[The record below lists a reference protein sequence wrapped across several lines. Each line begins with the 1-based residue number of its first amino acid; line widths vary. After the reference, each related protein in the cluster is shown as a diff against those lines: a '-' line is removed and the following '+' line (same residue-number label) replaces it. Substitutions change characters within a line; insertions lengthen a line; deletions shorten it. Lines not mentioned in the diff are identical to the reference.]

1 MNKLREGKAHEF
13 AYYALRTAREL
24 AYDLNRDL
32 IFFCRHARQ
41 PISDVE
47 QWAYPAFYSRL
58 RLLGDLLE
66 KEWEAPDE

>member
-1 MNKLREGKAHEF
+1 MIKLREGQAHEF

-24 AYDLNRDL
+24 SYDLQRDL

-41 PISDVE
+41 PLSDVE
-47 QWAYPAFYSRL
+47 KWTYSAFYSRL
-58 RLLGDLLE
+58 RTLGDLLE

>member
-1 MNKLREGKAHEF
+1 MIRLREGQAHEF
-13 AYYALRTAREL
+13 AFYALRTAREL
-24 AYDLNRDL
+24 AYDLQRDL

-47 QWAYPAFYSRL
+47 KWAYPAFYSRL
-58 RLLGDLLE
+58 RTLGDLLE